1 MKNLSV
7 WRRLCASRRVICAAM
22 LSAVMFGGTGVAVGQ
37 PSPLLPEG
45 QTLITLSVT
54 ERQRVVQDVL
64 VAELRLEVEDRDP
77 AQVQNK
83 INSQMTAGLQ
93 RARGIDGVMPS
104 TGHYGV
110 YQINRQPQGA
120 RPDPVWRGS
129 QSISLRGD
137 DAAVVLALAGELQEQ
152 GFIMNQLSY
161 QLSTEKADEVR
172 DAMMEA
178 AIDRA
183 RAKVERA
190 AAALGKTQVDIA
202 ALSVDTAGSDYAP
215 PMMLRAMAAD
225 AAEMATPVAEAGE
238 TEVTLTIN
246 VQAVAR

>member
-1 MKNLSV
+1 MKKLLI
-7 WRRLCASRRVICAAM
+7 WRNAVAPGRFISAAI
-22 LSAVMFGGTGVAVGQ
+22 LTVVMSGATGAAIGQ
-37 PSPLLPEG
+37 PAPLLPEG

-54 ERQRVVQDVL
+54 ERQRVTQDVL
-64 VAELRLEVEDRDP
+64 IAELRLEAEDRDP

-93 RARGIDGVMPS
+93 RAREVDGVMPS

-129 QSISLRGD
+129 QSISLQGT
-137 DAAVVLALAGELQEQ
+137 DADAVLVLVGELQEQ

-178 AIDRA
+178 AIERA
-183 RAKVERA
+183 RTKVERA
-190 AAALGKTQVDIA
+190 GAALGKTQIDIA
-202 ALSVDTAGSDYAP
+202 ALNVDTGGSDYAP
-215 PMMLRAMAAD
+215 PMMMRAMAAD
-225 AAEMATPVAEAGE
+225 TAEMAAPVAGAGE